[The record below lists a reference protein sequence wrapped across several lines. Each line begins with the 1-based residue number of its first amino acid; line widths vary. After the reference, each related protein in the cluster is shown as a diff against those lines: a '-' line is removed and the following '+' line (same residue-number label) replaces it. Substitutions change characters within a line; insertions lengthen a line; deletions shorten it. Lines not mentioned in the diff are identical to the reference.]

1 MEAAGSFVVSWERLY
16 GSGAFARRFDA
27 AGVSQATEFKIDQD
41 PFIQGAPALAFDG
54 RGDFVAAW
62 PNDGADG
69 DGYGIF
75 ARRFDQDNAG
85 DVDGNGAIDP
95 LTDGLLVLRYL
106 FGFRG
111 AALIVGVVAP
121 DCTRCTAPAIE
132 AFIAAKV

>member
-27 AGVSQATEFKIDQD
+27 AGVSQATEFKIDED
-41 PFIQGAPALAFDG
+41 PFIQGAAALAFDG

-75 ARRFDQDNAG
+75 ARRFDQENAG
-85 DVDGNGAIDP
+85 DIDGNGAIDP
-95 LTDGLLVLRYL
+95 LTDGLLALRYL

-111 AALIVGVVAP
+111 EALIVGMVAP
-121 DCTRCTAPAIE
+121 DCTRCTAAAIE